1 MSSQTFNE
9 SKPIC
14 PPDLSQRTFQLTV
27 ERTMRASPGVLFR
40 AWTEQMDRW
49 FAVPGTVL
57 MTAEV
62 NKPFFWET
70 QHEGQRHPHYGR
82 FLSLER
88 DRLVEITWVTGTSGT
103 KGAETVVT
111 VELMPHGA
119 GTQFRLMHAGLPEE
133 ASKNQHEQAWP
144 KVLEKMDNILSPPR

>member
-88 DRLVEITWVTGTSGT
+88 DRLVES
-103 KGAETVVT
+103 
-111 VELMPHGA
+111 P
-119 GTQFRLMHAGLPEE
+119 GLPERL
-133 ASKNQHEQAWP
+133 ARRG
-144 KVLEKMDNILSPPR
+144 LRL